1 MTNWLHG
8 SQDYTTIEQFPE
20 GCVGFVY
27 KITNLEN
34 DKFYIGK
41 KILHHTHTKKL
52 TIKEKEAWN
61 KPGKIPAKR
70 KEIKESD
77 WSKYY
82 GSSKPLLAD
91 LRLYGPPNFTREIL
105 EFCFSKKQLSYYEVY
120 YQMKFEVLSTD
131 SYNENI
137 RGKYF
142 RKDVKQLIDNQAI
155 ITN

>member
-8 SQDYTTIEQFPE
+8 SQDFITLDHFPE
-20 GCVGFVY
+20 GCIGFVY

-61 KPGKIPAKR
+61 KPGKIPTKR

-91 LRLYGPPNFTREIL
+91 LKFYGPPSFTREIL

-120 YQMKFEVLSTD
+120 YQMKYEVLAKDT
-131 SYNENI
+131 YNENI
-137 RGKYF
+137 LGKYY
-142 RKDVKQLIDNQAI
+142 RRDVKQLVDNQPV
-155 ITN
+155 ITG